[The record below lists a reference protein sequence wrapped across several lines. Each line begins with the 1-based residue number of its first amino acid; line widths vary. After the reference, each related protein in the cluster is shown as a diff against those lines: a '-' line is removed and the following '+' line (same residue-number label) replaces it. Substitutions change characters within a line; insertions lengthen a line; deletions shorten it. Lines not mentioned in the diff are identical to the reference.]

1 MKDYY
6 KILGVKEDATQ
17 EEIHEAFR
25 RMALKY
31 HPDLNKNVPQ
41 YAFKDINEAYHVLST
56 QKLREE
62 YDEKYFH
69 THPKYKNKRR
79 TIIKYTD
86 DPNIFYKDNR
96 GDKFNDFLNK
106 KNRI

>member
-6 KILGVKEDATQ
+6 KILGVKENATK

-25 RMALKY
+25 RLALKY
-31 HPDLNKNVPQ
+31 HPDINKNMPQ
-41 YAFKDINEAYHVLST
+41 YVFKDINEAYRILSSDE
-56 QKLREE
+56 LREE
-62 YDEKYFH
+62 YDKKYFSI
-69 THPKYKNKRR
+69 HPKSKNKRK

-96 GDKFNDFLNK
+96 GDKFNDFLNE
-106 KNRI
+106 KNGI

>member
-6 KILGVKEDATQ
+6 KILGVKENAKK

-25 RMALKY
+25 RLALKY
-31 HPDLNKNVPQ
+31 HPDINKNVSQ
-41 YAFKDINEAYHVLST
+41 SFFKDINEAYHILSSDE
-56 QKLREE
+56 LREE
-62 YDEKYFH
+62 YDKKYFPIH
-69 THPKYKNKRR
+69 QKVKNKRK

-86 DPNIFYKDNR
+86 DPSIFYKDNR

>member
-6 KILGVKEDATQ
+6 KTLGVKRNSTK

-25 RMALKY
+25 KLTLKY
-31 HPDLNKNVPQ
+31 HPDINKGASQ
-41 YAFKDINEAYHVLST
+41 SFFKEINEAYHVLSSDE
-56 QKLREE
+56 LREE
-62 YDEKYFH
+62 YDKKYFSI
-69 THPKYKNKRR
+69 HPKVKNKRK

-106 KNRI
+106 KNGI